1 MVRRFDLDRDKPIKT
16 QCDFSIVIVTLNA
29 GKSISN
35 SAKKTGKSIKKAF
48 SDIRLKENITLVG
61 VVSGLNI
68 YEYNYI
74 WSNEKQT
81 GVMAQ
86 ELLSTKYK
94 NAVSTHKSGY
104 FMVDYSELPL

>member
-1 MVRRFDLDRDKPIKT
+1 MAKDT
-16 QCDFSIVIVTLNA
+16 

-48 SDIRLKENITLVG
+48 SDRRVKENITLVG
-61 VVSGLNI
+61 IVSDLNI

-74 WSNEKQT
+74 WSKEKQT

-86 ELLSTKYK
+86 ELLNTKYAD
-94 NAVSTHKSGY
+94 AVSTDEKSGY
-104 FMVDYSELPL
+104 YMVDYSKLPL